1 VGKINKE
8 VKEILDE
15 AERLGLS
22 RNKVKGRRK
31 RDDQPIW
38 GSSIFRAFS

>member
-1 VGKINKE
+1 MHRE

-15 AERLGLS
+15 AERIRLI

-31 RDDQPIW
+31 RDDHPI
-38 GSSIFRAFS
+38 